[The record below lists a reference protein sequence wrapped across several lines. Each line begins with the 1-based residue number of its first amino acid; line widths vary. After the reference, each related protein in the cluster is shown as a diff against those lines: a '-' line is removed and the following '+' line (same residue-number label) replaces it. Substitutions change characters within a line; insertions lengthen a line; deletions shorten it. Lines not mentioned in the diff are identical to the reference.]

1 MSLVNQ
7 SLIKQNSDGGSGG
20 TRVGQSATDLVG
32 FHGATPSDQ
41 RAFTAD
47 VSTSVV
53 TQTSPFGFASSA
65 QGVALLA
72 LVNEIKAVLVEKGL
86 MASS

>member
-1 MSLVNQ
+1 MGV
-7 SLIKQNSDGGSGG
+7 KQLSDGGTDG
-20 TRVGQSATDLVG
+20 TTLGQDADDLVA

-47 VSTSVV
+47 VSTSIPV
-53 TQTSPFGFASSA
+53 TSPGFGFATSA

-72 LVNEIKAVLVEKGL
+72 LVNEIKAILVEKGL